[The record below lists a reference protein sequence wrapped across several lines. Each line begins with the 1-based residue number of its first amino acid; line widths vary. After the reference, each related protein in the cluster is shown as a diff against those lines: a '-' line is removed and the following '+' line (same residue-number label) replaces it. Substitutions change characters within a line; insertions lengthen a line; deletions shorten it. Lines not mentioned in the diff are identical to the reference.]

1 MRNGLQL
8 SVYIVSVSEALWF
21 HVLVDMSGLQY
32 QAKANNMP
40 HTVYL
45 TGTLDRHAWH
55 SMLKLRYLG
64 NMETSRGDKGKKKG
78 ERDLEVQYE
87 MDVAYID

>member
-1 MRNGLQL
+1 
-8 SVYIVSVSEALWF
+8 
-21 HVLVDMSGLQY
+21 
-32 QAKANNMP
+32 MP

-45 TGTLDRHAWH
+45 TGTLDQHAWH

-64 NMETSRGDKGKKKG
+64 NMERPPEGIKGRRKERER